1 MSIGIVSTTLHVSP
15 QEGFPLNKEY
25 LQGRDTLRA
34 AIGIGIVL
42 IVLAIP
48 GVPIVALI
56 GLSVWAFLGVRQA
69 IQAITLLMLI
79 KILNSAVYGVAGIS
93 ALWMW
98 LALFVIATRIYFY
111 AFLSQQLRHPV
122 LPGLLIFSTF
132 VLFQS
137 VYFSVY
143 PQVSEF
149 KLLSFFYI
157 ALAILLAFRLTS
169 RLSIDWTP
177 WFVGMWI
184 AVTVLSIPTL
194 LVKEIGYFRDGLG
207 FQGILIHPQIFG
219 LFLAPGLAWLIG
231 RTMLQSQK
239 TPKALFII
247 MALVFVFIFLT
258 RARTSVIAILAAFI
272 VILLSAQNNPSWQKA
287 LIRRFVSPLV
297 ILLFLVISL
306 SLFYTSISA
315 LITEF
320 AMKNT
325 DAKDIGFAFQGSRGF
340 LIADSWKSF
349 VNNPLFGIGFGVSLT
364 NDFIPVLEP
373 LTGLPLSATTEKAL
387 LPAVILE
394 ETGIF
399 GAVFFMPL
407 LFLLIRNGL
416 SHRELAIPL
425 MFLTCLMLNIGEMV
439 FFSIGGMG
447 LYIWLL
453 IGWATS
459 SLE

>member
-1 MSIGIVSTTLHVSP
+1 M
-15 QEGFPLNKEY
+15 
-25 LQGRDTLRA
+25 
-34 AIGIGIVL
+34 
-42 IVLAIP
+42 
-48 GVPIVALI
+48 
-56 GLSVWAFLGVRQA
+56 
-69 IQAITLLMLI
+69 
-79 KILNSAVYGVAGIS
+79 
-93 ALWMW
+93 
-98 LALFVIATRIYFY
+98 
-111 AFLSQQLRHPV
+111 
-122 LPGLLIFSTF
+122 
-132 VLFQS
+132 
-137 VYFSVY
+137 YFSVY

>member
-1 MSIGIVSTTLHVSP
+1 
-15 QEGFPLNKEY
+15 
-25 LQGRDTLRA
+25 
-34 AIGIGIVL
+34 
-42 IVLAIP
+42 
-48 GVPIVALI
+48 
-56 GLSVWAFLGVRQA
+56 
-69 IQAITLLMLI
+69 
-79 KILNSAVYGVAGIS
+79 
-93 ALWMW
+93 
-98 LALFVIATRIYFY
+98 
-111 AFLSQQLRHPV
+111 
-122 LPGLLIFSTF
+122 
-132 VLFQS
+132 
-137 VYFSVY
+137 
-143 PQVSEF
+143 
-149 KLLSFFYI
+149 
-157 ALAILLAFRLTS
+157 
-169 RLSIDWTP
+169 
-177 WFVGMWI
+177 
-184 AVTVLSIPTL
+184 
-194 LVKEIGYFRDGLG
+194 
-207 FQGILIHPQIFG
+207 
-219 LFLAPGLAWLIG
+219 
-231 RTMLQSQK
+231 
-239 TPKALFII
+239 